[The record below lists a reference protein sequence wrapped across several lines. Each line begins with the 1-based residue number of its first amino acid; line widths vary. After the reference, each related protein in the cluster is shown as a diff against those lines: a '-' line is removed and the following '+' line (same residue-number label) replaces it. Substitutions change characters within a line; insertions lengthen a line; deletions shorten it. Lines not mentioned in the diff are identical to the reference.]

1 MPRTQPLSV
10 FRPFSTL
17 RFTALAVCVSLTAC
31 GKDAESTEADESA
44 DLAIVASSAALSTE
58 TADDVRTGL
67 DVDALLAGFG
77 GRPRIKDTI
86 TALVAERSPCAEV
99 THGEGQVTIDLGD
112 GCVLPGSGKTVSGQ
126 LNIAVENEETQ
137 RSLDVELVSFGADIK
152 ATGTVHLEAEAGARS
167 REISV
172 QLSDGRALDWT
183 GGATWAEGRVAFAG
197 EATAVSADDK
207 STRIVYADFSWVRG
221 DCYPS
226 SGTATVTPEESATV
240 VVTFSAETPETG
252 EVTVKVGRA
261 PAVSYSLPMERCTR

>member
-1 MPRTQPLSV
+1 MSRTQPLAV

-17 RFTALAVCVSLTAC
+17 RLSALAACVSLSAC
-31 GKDAESTEADESA
+31 GTDAESTEADESA

-77 GRPRIKDTI
+77 GHPRLKDTI

-99 THGEGQVTIDLGD
+99 TYGEGQVTIDLGD
-112 GCVLPGSGKTVSGQ
+112 GCMVPGSGKTVSGQ
-126 LNIAVENEETQ
+126 LNVAVASEEAQ
-137 RSLDVELVSFGADIK
+137 RSLDVELVSFGEDIK
-152 ATGTVHLEAEAGARS
+152 ATGTVHLEAEPGARS

-183 GGATWAEGRVAFAG
+183 GQATWAEGRVAFAG
-197 EATAVSADDK
+197 EATAVNADDV
-207 STRIVYADFSWVRG
+207 STRIVYADFSWMRG

-226 SGTATVTPEESATV
+226 SGTATVTPGGSATV
-240 VVTFSAETPETG
+240 VVTFSAETPDTG

-261 PAVSYSLPMERCTR
+261 PAVSYSLPMERCAQ